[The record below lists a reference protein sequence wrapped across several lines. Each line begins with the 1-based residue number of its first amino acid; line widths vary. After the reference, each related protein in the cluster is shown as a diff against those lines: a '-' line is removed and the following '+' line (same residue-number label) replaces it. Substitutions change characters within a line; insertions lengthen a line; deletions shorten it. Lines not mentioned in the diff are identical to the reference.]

1 MNGRRIGRVQPSERK
16 NLSRKALCTN
26 MMTLRTH
33 QSAAYPSREAAW
45 QGCARN
51 LTVATASVTARTDR
65 RSLRSLPFQGFGR
78 LDISLISSG
87 LKLGKNNA
95 GTDP

>member
-1 MNGRRIGRVQPSERK
+1 VNGRRIGRVQPSERK

-45 QGCARN
+45 QGCA
-51 LTVATASVTARTDR
+51 LAATAGTGRVN
-65 RSLRSLPFQGFGR
+65 LRSLPFQAFGR
-78 LDISLISSG
+78 LDTRAISLISRG
-87 LKLGKNNA
+87 LKLGRVNPE
-95 GTDP
+95 TDP